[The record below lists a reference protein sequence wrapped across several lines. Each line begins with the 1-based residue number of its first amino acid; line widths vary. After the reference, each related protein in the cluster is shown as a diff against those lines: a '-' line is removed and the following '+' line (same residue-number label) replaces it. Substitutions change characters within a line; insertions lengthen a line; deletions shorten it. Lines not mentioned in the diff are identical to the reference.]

1 MKWSLAALRHALHR
15 ELSPAE
21 EGPGLIIL
29 GIFVGLFT
37 GAGALLFHYLI
48 ALLHNLFF
56 QGHWSF
62 YYNEHLPSVPA
73 AWGPWM
79 ILVPVLGALLV
90 TILVQRVAAEV
101 EGAGVSQVMDA
112 VHTDGGRMRPIVALL
127 RPIATALTLGSG
139 GSAGREGPAMQFGA
153 AIGAFMGHLLPMS
166 DKRRIHLVGC
176 GVGAG
181 IAAVFNAPLGGWF
194 FAMEVIVPD
203 WRPWTV
209 LSTLVATVSA
219 TWITETGL
227 GNFHLLAYVPT
238 KAISGSLTLPVFAVL
253 GILTGIMSFLFI
265 QMLTWTGQISKQ
277 YLPNPYLRH
286 MSGMLLVGMMLY
298 GLFVFTG
305 HYYLIGGSYFAISEI
320 LTGQLH
326 LLGFLILLLLMKGV
340 ATSLTI
346 GTGGSGGIFSPS
358 LFIGA
363 AIGAGAGYLADALLG
378 WHGSVPLFAMCGM
391 AGMVGATTGALI
403 SAPVMVV
410 ELTNNYHILLPAMVT
425 ALTAFALRRVFLE
438 QSIYTYPLFK
448 KGLDIPENH
457 YVVQEKLHTDDT
469 SGKP

>member
-1 MKWSLAALRHALHR
+1 MKQAWTSLRRTLHDR
-15 ELSPAE
+15 LSPVG
-21 EGPGLIIL
+21 EGPGLILL
-29 GIFVGLFT
+29 GAFVGLLA
-37 GAGALLFHYLI
+37 GGGALLFHYLV

-56 QGHWSF
+56 QGSWSF
-62 YYNEHLPSVPA
+62 YYNEHLPSTPSL
-73 AWGPWM
+73 WGPWV
-79 ILVPVLGALLV
+79 ILVPVLGAFLV
-90 TILVQRVAAEV
+90 TILVQRVTTEV
-101 EGAGVSQVMDA
+101 EGAGVSQVMES
-112 VHTDGGRMRPIVALL
+112 VHTDGGRIRPIIAVL
-127 RPIATALTLGSG
+127 RPLATALTLGSG

-153 AIGAFMGHLLPMS
+153 AMGALMGHVLPMS
-166 DKRRIHLVGC
+166 DSRRIHLVGC

-227 GNFHLLAYVPT
+227 GNFHILAYVPT
-238 KAISGSLTLPVFAVL
+238 PTLSGSLMLPAFALL
-253 GILTGIMSFLFI
+253 GIVAGLMSFLFI
-265 QMLTWTGQISKQ
+265 QLLTWTGQTSKH

-286 MSGMLLVGMMLY
+286 MSAMLLVGLLLY
-298 GLFVFTG
+298 GMFWFTG

-320 LTGQLH
+320 LTGHLH
-326 LLGFLILLLLMKGV
+326 LLGFLILLLILKGV

-358 LFIGA
+358 LFMGA
-363 AIGAGAGYLADALLG
+363 AMGAGVGYLAEGLLG
-378 WHGSVPLFAMCGM
+378 WHGSIPLFAMCGM
-391 AGMVGATTGALI
+391 AGMVGASTGALI

-425 ALTAFALRRVFLE
+425 SLTAFALRRVFLE

-457 YVVQEKLHTDDT
+457 YVVQEKIHPDK
-469 SGKP
+469 SSNK